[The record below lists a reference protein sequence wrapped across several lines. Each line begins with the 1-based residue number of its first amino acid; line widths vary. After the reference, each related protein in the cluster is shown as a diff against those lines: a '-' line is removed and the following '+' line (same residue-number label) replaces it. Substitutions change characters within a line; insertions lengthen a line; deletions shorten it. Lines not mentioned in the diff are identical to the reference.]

1 MKRYLPAPIDTTD
14 VALPPQLTA
23 LTEKLARQI
32 HDTWAAGRLKEG
44 WTYGPVRDDRLK
56 TTPCLVDYDELPE
69 SEREYDRNTALE
81 AVRMIIKL
89 GYTIQPK
96 E

>member
-69 SEREYDRNTALE
+69 SEREYDRSTALK

>member
-89 GYTIQPK
+89 GYTILPK

>member
-23 LTEKLARQI
+23 MTEKLARQI

-89 GYTIQPK
+89 GYTILPK